1 MKGVTEM
8 KKRGSSN
15 VPREPLLWKTIAT
28 SLVVAGIIF
37 GALTWWGFFNS
48 PPTAPVEPPPVV
60 EEPPVPPIEEP
71 VEAPPA
77 NFIVSDELWQNT
89 FKIPFEKGSPYKMGI
104 GFSDVPVGTNLYA
117 PMDGYISIT
126 EFTGE
131 QGSIIG
137 IVLSTTPGWKMGKDT
152 SDKEYL
158 TFFLRGAEGLILE
171 PKKGEAFAVI
181 KDITP
186 FRVAVGESIEKEIP
200 LLITVSLSLGRSSD
214 QSITDLR
221 TYLWTMMYKHHLK

>member
-1 MKGVTEM
+1 M